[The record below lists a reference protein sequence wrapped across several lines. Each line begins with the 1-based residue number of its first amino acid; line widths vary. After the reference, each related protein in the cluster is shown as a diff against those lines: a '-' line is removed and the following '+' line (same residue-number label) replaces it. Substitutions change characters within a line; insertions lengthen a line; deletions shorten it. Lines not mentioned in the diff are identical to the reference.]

1 MVVNVLKYSN
11 QTKKVLYILYKI
23 IGKLVGYTDSDFAR
37 NLLNS
42 KSILA
47 SGPITWM
54 SKTTRSIEC
63 KLINIKHIKSCIIKK

>member
-37 NLLNS
+37 NLSNS
-42 KSILA
+42 K
-47 SGPITWM
+47 
-54 SKTTRSIEC
+54 
-63 KLINIKHIKSCIIKK
+63 